1 MAGRCPGSGLPA
13 RRRRCRHLFAPL
25 PPGSQRGS
33 DRPNLAQEP
42 PGTPPSPG
50 QDCRRGGRAR
60 ARRGLRSG
68 AGSAVAPPP
77 PLLPRLPEGWA
88 GAGAGPGVAEAGAR
102 AGGQRPRLAAGP
114 TLPRPPCLRHP
125 PSPRFCEVVLT
136 WQSLRGG
143 RAARPWATSPA
154 PGSPLRDLKER
165 AAPRSSSSHPGSPG
179 GRPSAG
185 PIRRPQA
192 LAELPA
198 ERRGR
203 KRPGPARGGLGPGP
217 GPRHRVQSRPGPAPA
232 CTGACQVLCF

>member
-13 RRRRCRHLFAPL
+13 RRRRCRHLSVPL

-33 DRPNLAQEP
+33 DRPDLTQEP

-50 QDCRRGGRAR
+50 QDCRRSGRAR

-88 GAGAGPGVAEAGAR
+88 GAGAGPRVAEAGSR
-102 AGGQRPRLAAGP
+102 AGGQRPRLAVGP
-114 TLPRPPCLRHP
+114 TLPRPPGLRHP

-143 RAARPWATSPA
+143 RAARPRATSPA

-165 AAPRSSSSHPGSPG
+165 AAPRSSSSHPGPPG
-179 GRPSAG
+179 GRPFAG
-185 PIRRPQA
+185 PIRGAR
-192 LAELPA
+192 
-198 ERRGR
+198 
-203 KRPGPARGGLGPGP
+203 GPARQEAPRPCSRRAGSGPGP
-217 GPRHRVQSRPGPAPA
+217 STPGSEPPRPGARVHRRLPSALFLA
-232 CTGACQVLCF
+232 Q